1 MSLFSPS
8 LRIITD
14 IARIA
19 FNFTKSDYKTILFPV
34 IFYGIMAA
42 PHVSFERI
50 LQLALWVWLYLLQFC
65 AANQMLSREE
75 DNINKPYRPIP
86 AGLISVRH
94 TKILRWILFPVCLVL
109 SWFYGVI
116 YPGLSL
122 AAAFVVYN
130 ELGLDSFFYTKN
142 FLNAI
147 GIVSWNVG
155 AAKITRAGL
164 ATTPHGNEWLA
175 PYISTLLIATTI
187 HVQDFRDEAGDRKQG
202 RITFPVVLPEFSRRM
217 TLVLVMTW
225 SFGLGAFWASGLTVL
240 ASATFVGLGL
250 YIGLRVMFQRTE
262 PEDKVTLQ
270 LYMLWLSIAQI
281 LPFWTVR
288 SDSSTQQFANKFTH
302 RISSILSM

>member
-1 MSLFSPS
+1 MSQLSLFP
-8 LRIITD
+8 LRILTH
-14 IARIA
+14 IARIV
-19 FNFTKSDYKTILFPV
+19 FNFTKSDYKTIVFPV

-42 PHVSFERI
+42 PQVSFERI
-50 LQLALWVWLYLLQFC
+50 LHLALWVWLYLLQFC
-65 AANQMLSREE
+65 AANQMLSGEE
-75 DNINKPYRPIP
+75 DKINKPYRPIP
-86 AGLISVRH
+86 AELISVHH
-94 TKILRWILFPVCLVL
+94 TKVIRWILVPVCLAL
-109 SWFYGVI
+109 SWFYDVV

-122 AAAFVVYN
+122 TAAFVVYN

-164 ATTPHGNEWLA
+164 ATPHGNEWLA

-217 TLVLVMTW
+217 TLVLMTIW
-225 SFGLGAFWASGLTVL
+225 SFGLGAFWASESTLL
-240 ASATFVGLGL
+240 ASATFMGLGV
-250 YIGLRVMFQRTE
+250 YIGLRVMFQRAE

-281 LPFWTVR
+281 LPFRTVH
-288 SDSSTQQFANKFTH
+288 SDSNTQQFANNFTH
-302 RISSILSM
+302 RISSIL